1 MCRPSQPGLVFEGY
15 SPDARHITGSVDLV
29 LQADCGTGGHQNL
42 PQWTLAEVFENGTQQ
57 EIMPHPSEVE
67 GLY

>member
-15 SPDARHITGSVDLV
+15 SPDASHISGSIDLV
-29 LQADCGTGGHQNL
+29 LQADNAISDHQDL
-42 PQWTLAEVFENGTQQ
+42 PQWTLAELFENGTQQ
-57 EIMPHPSEVE
+57 EIIPHPSEVE